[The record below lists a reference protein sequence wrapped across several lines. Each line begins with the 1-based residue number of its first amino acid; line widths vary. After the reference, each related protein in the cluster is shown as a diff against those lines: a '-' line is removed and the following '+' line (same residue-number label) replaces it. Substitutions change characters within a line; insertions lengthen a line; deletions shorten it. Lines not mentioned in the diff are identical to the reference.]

1 MQFGTVNVTVQMCEH
16 TVGTPPVTRA
26 SNSMPKRSRAVPSSE
41 PEPEPYDDD
50 DDGDGL
56 PTSCLDSCIRLEV
69 THVEP
74 NYSLPWQY
82 RHQTT
87 STSTG
92 FIISGNRI
100 LTNAHC
106 VADHAVVK
114 VKKRGDANKYIAE
127 VVAIARDCDLALLT
141 VTDRAFWSPAPRPI
155 VLRSATDLPQ
165 LQDVCTVV
173 GFPVGGDNMSIT
185 EGVVSR
191 IDMQEYAHGCC
202 ELLVVQIDAAI
213 NPGNSG
219 GPAFSTDNE
228 CVGVAFQ
235 SLKDGQ
241 TENIGYIIPT
251 DVIHHFL
258 DDVAKNGRYSGFC
271 ELGIELQRC
280 ENAALRACAGLVTA
294 QTGLMVKSVHPMCP
308 LPTGALQ
315 KGDVLTHFDGV
326 ALANDGTVPFRRGER
341 WRWLG

>member
-1 MQFGTVNVTVQMCEH
+1 MRPPLCSCSLSTFLAAYIRSEH
-16 TVGTPPVTRA
+16 LFSARREQIRKEHNWSTPFAVAAVARVLST
-26 SNSMPKRSRAVPSSE
+26 SMPKRSRAAPQSEAE
-41 PEPEPYDDD
+41 PEPEPD
-50 DDGDGL
+50 DDGDGMGL

-106 VADHAVVK
+106 VDNFAVVK

-141 VTDRAFWSPAPRPI
+141 VTDRAFWSPTPRPI
-155 VLRSATDLPQ
+155 VLRGATDLPR
-165 LQDVCTVV
+165 LQDVVTVV

-191 IDMQEYAHGCC
+191 IDMQVVVVVVVVVVVGGGGRAVAC
-202 ELLVVQIDAAI
+202 ESCSA
-213 NPGNSG
+213 
-219 GPAFSTDNE
+219 
-228 CVGVAFQ
+228 
-235 SLKDGQ
+235 
-241 TENIGYIIPT
+241 
-251 DVIHHFL
+251 
-258 DDVAKNGRYSGFC
+258 
-271 ELGIELQRC
+271 
-280 ENAALRACAGLVTA
+280 
-294 QTGLMVKSVHPMCP
+294 
-308 LPTGALQ
+308 
-315 KGDVLTHFDGV
+315 
-326 ALANDGTVPFRRGER
+326 
-341 WRWLG
+341 